1 MNIGEYNK
9 TIELESVNPSVD
21 SLQEMLEMSTDLVN
35 IYSENVYNLN
45 MKLDSISESYYNRNL
60 YQTINEGKSKTKKKG
75 KKLVDKLNKQKEYL
89 KNKLEKKKTSNKKD
103 KKKLDDIKDK
113 SKKVKLKESTI
124 ELSNYY
130 TKEQIKSNTNLLE
143 SLSEKMNKTIIKYE
157 SVNYHDDYQKEKFVN
172 ETSDIKEKFDSALSD
187 ILNIMKESSE
197 YRLTHNMIEESV
209 DTLKEE
215 DLMYDN
221 IRKDYTKA
229 YMEMVTEANK
239 EVNNGLGITE
249 LSNAKYDAANM
260 KSSVLQWK
268 IHMHENSLINA
279 EKILEE
285 TSYLDD
291 EFMEL
296 YEDYMIDTEDY
307 DFIQEGE
314 NWDLYKNSRRYKK
327 EFKQAMRRFKKANK
341 ALDYNGAKQALKD
354 GKKILK
360 EFESDLKNF
369 DKYNSKSTAAWGFAA
384 GVLVMFA
391 KYYLAGLPFKIASN
405 VLSISAI
412 PVGVKAATKNS
423 TGVFDTDKF
432 ADAAY
437 GMIEVALIPAYARV
451 AATIIKALSLL
462 IDTFKAGKDKR
473 NAPGFARA
481 NENPMNVNFTM
492 IVVELGKLYR
502 VMDKMEKSLKKPGSV
517 KESSDS
523 WLSFE

>member
-9 TIELESVNPSVD
+9 TIELESVNSSVD
-21 SLQEMLEMSTDLVN
+21 TLQEMLEMSTDLVN

-60 YQTINEGKSKTKKKG
+60 YQAINEGKSETKKKG

-89 KNKLEKKKTSNKKD
+89 KNKLEKKKSSDKKD
-103 KKKLDDIKDK
+103 KKKLDNIKDK

-130 TKEQIKSNTNLLE
+130 TKEQIKSNTKLLE
-143 SLSEKMNKTIIKYE
+143 SLSEKMDKTIIKYE
-157 SVNYHDDYQKEKFVN
+157 SASYHDDYQKEKFVN
-172 ETSDIKEKFDSALSD
+172 EVSDIKEKFDSTLSD

-197 YRLTHNMIEESV
+197 YRLTHNMIEESI

-215 DLMYDN
+215 DLTYDN

-285 TSYLDD
+285 TSYLDEELFEDYLEYRLD
-291 EFMEL
+291 EDDMSL
-296 YEDYMIDTEDY
+296 YE
-307 DFIQEGE
+307 GA
-314 NWDLYKNSRRYKK
+314 NWDLYKDSKKYTK
-327 EFKQAMRRFKKANK
+327 EFKQCMKRFKKANK
-341 ALDYNGAKQALKD
+341 ALDYNGAKSALND
-354 GKKILK
+354 GKAVIGK
-360 EFESDLKNF
+360 FEQMMKDFKQ
-369 DKYNSKSTAAWGFAA
+369 DNSTEKWG
-384 GVLVMFA
+384 M
-391 KYYLAGLPFKIASN
+391 LAGLVRTLAKTLLMALPGHIIGTALKVKGGASLGAAIKTN
-405 VLSISAI
+405 FVGDIIYGSNTSLLVAGDWASAI
-412 PVGVKAATKNS
+412 GWIISIVGNVKVSKKMQTA
-423 TGVFDTDKF
+423 F
-432 ADAAY
+432 
-437 GMIEVALIPAYARV
+437 R
-451 AATIIKALSLL
+451 
-462 IDTFKAGKDKR
+462 DKR
-473 NAPGFARA
+473 NKEIVSKYAEHPT
-481 NENPMNVNFTM
+481 NSNFSLIMTDL
-492 IVVELGKLYR
+492 EKLR
-502 VMDKMEKSLKKPGSV
+502 KTLDKMEKSLKKPGSV
-517 KESSDS
+517 KESSDNS

>member
-9 TIELESVNPSVD
+9 TIELESVNSSVD
-21 SLQEMLEMSTDLVN
+21 ILQEMLEMSTDLVN

-60 YQTINEGKSKTKKKG
+60 YQTINEGKSETKKKG
-75 KKLVDKLNKQKEYL
+75 KTLVDKLNKQKEYL
-89 KNKLEKKKTSNKKD
+89 KNKLEKKKSSDKKD

-113 SKKVKLKESTI
+113 SKRVKLKESTI

-130 TKEQIKSNTNLLE
+130 TKEQIKSNTKLLE
-143 SLSEKMNKTIIKYE
+143 SLSEKMDKTIIKYE
-157 SVNYHDDYQKEKFVN
+157 SVSYHDDYQKEKFVN
-172 ETSDIKEKFDSALSD
+172 ETSDIKEKFDSTLSD

-197 YRLTHNMIEESV
+197 YRLTHNMIEESI

-215 DLMYDN
+215 DLMYHN

-285 TSYLDD
+285 TSYLD
-291 EFMEL
+291 EELMEL
-296 YEDYMIDTEDY
+296 YEDYMIDTDSY
-307 DFIQEGE
+307 DFIQEGK

-327 EFKQAMRRFKKANK
+327 DFKQAMKKFKKANK
-341 ALDYNGAKQALKD
+341 TLDYNGAKSALKEAKATID
-354 GKKILK
+354 GLESELK
-360 EFESDLKNF
+360 YF
-369 DKYNSKSTAAWGFAA
+369 DKSKSTEINGM
-384 GVLVMFA
+384 VLGIFISVA
-391 KYYLAGLPFKIASN
+391 KSFLYGLPFKAGITALRVGAGVNLGKAILSTFKTTN
-405 VLSISAI
+405 VSSIQ
-412 PVGVKAATKNS
+412 
-423 TGVFDTDKF
+423 DK
-432 ADAAY
+432 
-437 GMIEVALIPAYARV
+437 
-451 AATIIKALSLL
+451 SLL
-462 IDTFKAGKDKR
+462 DLSNTVAITNNIFVIFKIFKGYYDSYKTSVDPRNKSVVSKR
-473 NAPGFARA
+473 KQ
-481 NENPMNVNFTM
+481 NPFNLNFYN
-492 IVVELGKLYR
+492 IVEELGKLR
-502 VMDKMEKSLKKPGSV
+502 RELDKMEKSLKKPGSV

>member
-9 TIELESVNPSVD
+9 TIELESVNSSVD

-45 MKLDSISESYYNRNL
+45 MKLDSISESYYNRSL

-89 KNKLEKKKTSNKKD
+89 KNKLEKKKSSDKKD

-143 SLSEKMNKTIIKYE
+143 SLSEKMDKTIIKYE
-157 SVNYHDDYQKEKFVN
+157 SVSYHDDYQKEKFVN
-172 ETSDIKEKFDSALSD
+172 ETSDIKEKFDSTLSD

-197 YRLTHNMIEESV
+197 YRLTHNMIEESI

-215 DLMYDN
+215 DLMYHN

-296 YEDYMIDTEDY
+296 YEDYTIDTEDY

-327 EFKQAMRRFKKANK
+327 EFKAAMRRFKKANK
-341 ALDYNGAKQALKD
+341 QSNYNEAKSALQDAKN
-354 GKKILK
+354 ILK
-360 EFESDLKNF
+360 SFETDLKNF
-369 DKYNSKSTAAWGFAA
+369 DRSSSKITTVWGFAA
-384 GVLVMFA
+384 GTLMLIL
-391 KYYLAGLPFKIASN
+391 KLTLAGLPFNIGAKLLLGESLPASITKGTDFANSLVDGAAALNIAR
-405 VLSISAI
+405 I
-412 PVGVKAATKNS
+412 
-423 TGVFDTDKF
+423 VFVIYK
-432 ADAAY
+432 
-437 GMIEVALIPAYARV
+437 G
-451 AATIIKALSLL
+451 IKYQ
-462 IDTFKAGKDKR
+462 IDIFKTFTDKR
-473 NAPGFARA
+473 NKTGADISNKHPK
-481 NENPMNVNFTM
+481 NVNLAM
-492 IVVELGKLYR
+492 IVVELGKLYKAL
-502 VMDKMEKSLKKPGSV
+502 DKMEKSLKKPDSV